1 MNGAESLVRTL
12 IASDVNL
19 CFANPGTSEMHFVAA
34 LDRVEGIRCVLGLA
48 EGIVSAAADAYYRI
62 AERPAATLLHLG
74 PGLGN
79 AISNLHNARKARSGI
94 VNIVGEHAGY
104 HIAHDAPLTC
114 DIEGLAKPVSH
125 WVKTSTD
132 SRSVAAD
139 GAAAVEAARTP
150 PGCIATLI
158 LPADTAWGE
167 ADGPMVAR
175 PPVPRR
181 QIGSDAIRAGAKALR
196 DGGKAATLLLG
207 GDALRGK
214 ALEFAGRIAA
224 KTGCRIYSEFNTARQ
239 ESGAGRVDAPR
250 LPFSVD
256 QGLAMMAGTTQLIL
270 VGSKPPVTFFA
281 YPGKPSTLVPAGCA
295 ITTVADVGADLQHA
309 MAALADELGASKTP
323 PALVTSFEPGPQ
335 PTGKPTIEGIG
346 AAVTHLI
353 PENAIICDEGIT
365 TGRNFGARTKNAR
378 PHEWMGVMGGSIGWG
393 LPAGVGAAL
402 AAPDRKVIVFEG
414 DGSGMYTNQ
423 ALWTMARENLDVTVL
438 IFANRSYQVLQ
449 TEFKNV
455 GAGQPGFKARD
466 MLTIDRP
473 DPDWVAIARGYGVD
487 ASRATDLEG
496 LMREMKKALAVNGP
510 YLVELV
516 I

>member
-1 MNGAESLVRTL
+1 
-12 IASDVNL
+12 
-19 CFANPGTSEMHFVAA
+19 
-34 LDRVEGIRCVLGLA
+34 
-48 EGIVSAAADAYYRI
+48 
-62 AERPAATLLHLG
+62 
-74 PGLGN
+74 
-79 AISNLHNARKARSGI
+79 
-94 VNIVGEHAGY
+94 
-104 HIAHDAPLTC
+104 
-114 DIEGLAKPVSH
+114 
-125 WVKTSTD
+125 
-132 SRSVAAD
+132 
-139 GAAAVEAARTP
+139 
-150 PGCIATLI
+150 
-158 LPADTAWGE
+158 
-167 ADGPMVAR
+167 VAR

-181 QIGSDAIRAGAKALR
+181 QASHDAIHAGAKSIRAG
-196 DGGKAATLLLG
+196 GTAATLLLG

-224 KTGCRIYSEFNTARQ
+224 KTGCRVYSEFNTARQ

-250 LPFSVD
+250 LPFNVD
-256 QGLAMMAGTTQLIL
+256 QGLAMMSGTTQLIL
-270 VGSKPPVTFFA
+270 IGAKPPVTFFA
-281 YPGKPSTLVPAGCA
+281 YPGKPSTLVPPGCA
-295 ITTVADVGADLQHA
+295 VTDVADVGTDLQHA
-309 MAALADELGASKTP
+309 MAALADELGASNTP
-323 PALVTSFEPGPQ
+323 PALVTSFDPGPA

-365 TGRNFGARTKNAR
+365 TGRNFGARTKSAR

-423 ALWTMARENLDVTVL
+423 ALWTMARENLDVTML

-466 MLTIDRP
+466 MLTLDRP

-496 LMREMKKALAVNGP
+496 LMREMKRALAVNGP